1 MATRKGL
8 SFKVGICRAQL
19 PPGRLTFIKKY
30 DIISKKGLLPGRLLD
45 FYKKIWYY

>member
-30 DIISKKGLLPGRLLD
+30 DIISKKGYFFLFARP
-45 FYKKIWYY
+45 FT